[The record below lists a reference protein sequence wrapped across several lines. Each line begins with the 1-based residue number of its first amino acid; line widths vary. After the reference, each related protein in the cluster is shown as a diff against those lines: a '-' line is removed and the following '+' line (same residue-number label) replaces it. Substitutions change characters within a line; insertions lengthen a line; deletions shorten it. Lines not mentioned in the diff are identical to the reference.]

1 MMRKFVAEGLGTALL
16 LVGVVGSGI
25 MGQTL
30 ADGNT
35 AIALLANGGGG
46 GGPGTACGTWPE
58 APTRTAFGIGGG
70 SCVGVV

>member
-1 MMRKFVAEGLGTALL
+1 MMRKYVAEGLGTALL

-35 AIALLANGGGG
+35 AIAL
-46 GGPGTACGTWPE
+46 WPMRWPR
-58 APTRTAFGIGGG
+58 AVCFT
-70 SCVGVV
+70 